1 MKKSGIK
8 INREPNARFSIS
20 ALMNRLA
27 DPFTIWQAKRAG
39 QVYSTGRRIVK
50 IFLILIFSIGLLNL
64 IGIFLAGDNAPNA
77 ELAVVLTPPREGTN
91 KHYVS
96 NRPPL
101 QPSPLVKLPIGNIQP
116 KGWLLSQL
124 QLMKNGFTGRLMEL
138 SKFLGEESGWIT
150 LKGRGWEEMPY
161 WLKGYG
167 DIGYILKDPEIIKT
181 ARVWLDRAFAS
192 QQADG
197 YFGPPENRKNK
208 DLWPNMLLLSAM
220 QSFNEATGDER
231 VIRFM
236 TDYFR
241 FEHALPEAD
250 LLPESWQK
258 LRGGENLESVYWL
271 YNRTGESFLLELASR
286 IYKRTAD
293 WETDIVNEKRDKN
306 WEISSFYHGVN
317 ITMGIRY
324 PGVYYQQSKDSRLLE
339 AVEKNHR
346 LVMGE
351 YGQQPGGMFGADENI
366 RPGYIDPRQA
376 AETCSIVEFMNS
388 HEALL
393 KITGET
399 RYADRCEEIAFNS
412 LPASMTPDL
421 RGLHYLTAPNL
432 ISCDSSAEHD
442 FQNEGTLVSFNP
454 WAYRCCQHNVAF
466 GWPYFAEHL
475 WLATADNGLAAVLY
489 APSEVKAKVGEETEV
504 CISEDTWYPFGDFI
518 DFTVQTEGPVRFP
531 LYLRIPDWSDN
542 TVILLNGEKQDIVL
556 PASGYLVLN
565 RTWKNGDQVRLVF
578 SPKIMVKTWAKI
590 GHAVSVRRGPLWFSL
605 KIGEEWKRYGGTD
618 EWPAFEILPTTPW
631 NYGLSLDPARPEE
644 SITLISQN
652 PPAYQ
657 PFNPEA
663 APVVLRAKA
672 RRIPDWKAEGKMVGK
687 IPPGPISSAEP
698 IEDVT
703 LIPMGCARLRIS
715 SFPLIKPRE

>member
-1 MKKSGIK
+1 MKNS
-8 INREPNARFSIS
+8 PFS
-20 ALMNRLA
+20 
-27 DPFTIWQAKRAG
+27 
-39 QVYSTGRRIVK
+39 
-50 IFLILIFSIGLLNL
+50 IFSIVF
-64 IGIFLAGDNAPNA
+64 IDI
-77 ELAVVLTPPREGTN
+77 VIIVLTSKASLSEELTVVKTPPHTGTN
-91 KHYVS
+91 QHYVS

-101 QPSPLVKLPIGNIQP
+101 LPSPLVKLPIGNIQP

-124 QLMKNGFTGRLMEL
+124 QLMRSGFTGRLMEL
-138 SKFLGEESGWIT
+138 SKFLGEDSGWIT
-150 LKGRGWEEMPY
+150 LQGRGWEEMPY

-167 DIGYILKDPEIIKT
+167 DLGYILKDPEIIKK

-208 DLWPNMLLLSAM
+208 DLWPNMLVLTAL
-220 QSFNEATGDER
+220 QSFYEATGDER
-231 VIRFM
+231 VIPFM
-236 TDYFR
+236 TDYFW
-241 FEHALPEAD
+241 FENNLPEAD
-250 LLPESWQK
+250 LLPGSWQK

-271 YNRTGESFLLELASR
+271 YNRTGERFLLELASR
-286 IYKRTAD
+286 IYRRTAD
-293 WETDIVNEKRDKN
+293 WETDIINDKRDKN

-339 AVEKNHR
+339 AVEKNYR

-366 RPGYIDPRQA
+366 RPGYTDPRQA
-376 AETCSIVEFMNS
+376 AETCSMVEFMNS

-412 LPASMTPDL
+412 LPASMTSDL

-442 FQNEGTLVSFNP
+442 FQNEGTLLSFNP

-466 GWPYFAEHL
+466 GWPYFVEHL
-475 WLATADNGLAAVLY
+475 WLATSDNGLAAALY
-489 APSEVKAKVGEETEV
+489 APSDVKARVGEGEEI

-518 DFTVQTEGPVRFP
+518 DFTVRTESPVNFP
-531 LYLRIPDWSDN
+531 LYLRIPEWSEN
-542 TVILLNGEKQDIVL
+542 AAVLLNGEKQSISLLASHFVVL
-556 PASGYLVLN
+556 DRLW
-565 RTWKNGDQVRLVF
+565 RNGDQVRLVL
-578 SPKIMVKTWAKI
+578 SPKIAAKTWEKI

-605 KIGEEWKRYGGTD
+605 KIGEEWKRSGGTD
-618 EWPAFEILPTTPW
+618 EWPAYEILPTTPW
-631 NYGLSLDPARPEE
+631 NYGLLLDPARPEE
-644 SITLISQN
+644 SISLISQN

-657 PFNPEA
+657 PFDPEA
-663 APVVLRAKA
+663 APVVLGAKA
-672 RRIPDWKAEGKMVGK
+672 KRLPDWKAEGKMVGK
-687 IPPGPISSAEP
+687 ISSWPASSAEP
-698 IEDVT
+698 TEDVW

-715 SFPLIKPRE
+715 SFPLIKKN